1 MCYVKSDGP
10 AMAHRSVPAPVL
22 AIVLAAAA
30 LSTTGCGHGVGAAKG
45 ASAPRATA
53 GVCEHVGM
61 DVLRFGESIEDAG
74 AATKGRLTSY
84 AGLLELLLSF
94 ERASTDLESE
104 LGAVRADDADLRAA
118 IEQAAASLGRAREFA
133 RTEREAVERH
143 AREVAPLARE
153 TQEAWVALRA
163 ACGGKKSPADCV
175 AVRDLVARYDAAETS
190 AEHVKVIDALAA
202 VRASPAI
209 ARTRDRAV
217 SASRTVHGAIAA
229 RTQAAQSMP
238 KKWAAVQK
246 DVTAAMDRLADRCRG
261 TSVDISSRFV
271 AESRPDP
278 RRLTVLVKVRPP
290 AKVEQTFAELASA
303 ADDDGERAFYE
314 ARAKGAF
321 GSGFLV
327 VRPAASGDR
336 EVLVITNR
344 HVVDL
349 GERAA
354 LELADGSSL
363 GSAEIVY
370 TDPTHDVAILRP
382 SGKLAIE
389 RGFAFSTAP
398 AKDQQVVIATGFP
411 GMVGRPSYQTTR
423 GYVSNESFRLE
434 EAATRPL
441 TYVQHT
447 APIDPGSSGGPLT
460 DERGH
465 VLGVN
470 TMKVTNREAVG
481 LAVPSSAIL
490 ETIRRADG
498 LDAHRSSAAHRREAA
513 RLACLSFIAELA
525 THEPRMAVLEPMIA
539 NTLVGT
545 DGLDAASVLEGD
557 PTFEGLWQA
566 DTVRAMR
573 IAALVRIRAAILSG
587 GGASV
592 LETCNDAN
600 AEDLASILTTSH
612 VRFRVRLANF
622 ETRDMT
628 VEWEQGHWKVSAFD
642 TRPRR
647 EAKPKDA
654 SKPAP
659 AKDRPSPKKPA
670 PAPAR
675 RSRK

>member
-1 MCYVKSDGP
+1 MN
-10 AMAHRSVPAPVL
+10 HRPVL
-22 AIVLAAAA
+22 AMMLAIAAATA
-30 LSTTGCGHGVGAAKG
+30 SSGCGHAATTKSAAVPRGTASICERVGVQ
-45 ASAPRATA
+45 
-53 GVCEHVGM
+53 
-61 DVLRFGESIEDAG
+61 VLRFGEAIEDAG
-74 AATKGRLTSY
+74 AATKGRLASY
-84 AGLLELLLSF
+84 AGLLELLVSF
-94 ERASTDLESE
+94 ERASTDLQTE
-104 LGAVRADDADLRAA
+104 LAAVRAADDDLGTALREAVG
-118 IEQAAASLGRAREFA
+118 SLGRAREFA

-153 TQEAWVALRA
+153 TQEAWALLRA
-163 ACGGKKSPADCV
+163 ACDGKKSPADCA

-190 AEHVKVIDALAA
+190 AEHVKVIDDLAA

-209 ARTRDRAV
+209 ARPRDRAV
-217 SASRTVHGAIAA
+217 SASRTVQGAIAA
-229 RTQAAQSMP
+229 RTQAAASMP

-246 DVTAAMDRLADRCRG
+246 DVSGAMEGLANRCRG
-261 TSVDISSRFV
+261 TTVDVSSRFV

-290 AKVEQTFAELASA
+290 TKVEQTFTELASA
-303 ADDDGERAFYE
+303 TDDEDERAFYE

-327 VRPAASGDR
+327 VRSGPDGGR
-336 EVLVITNR
+336 EVLVVTNR

-354 LELADGSSL
+354 LELADGSNL
-363 GSAEIVY
+363 GLADIVY

-382 SGKLAIE
+382 TGKLGIE
-389 RGFAFSTAP
+389 RGFAFSTSP

-490 ETIRRADG
+490 EAIRRADG
-498 LDAHRSSAAHRREAA
+498 LDAHRASAAHRREAA
-513 RLACLSFIAELA
+513 RLACLAFVAELA
-525 THEPRMAVLEPMIA
+525 TPDPRMTVLEPMIA
-539 NTLVGT
+539 NSLVGS

-557 PTFEGLWQA
+557 ETFDRVWQA

-573 IAALVRIRAAILSG
+573 IATLVRIRGAILAG
-587 GGASV
+587 GGANV
-592 LETCNDAN
+592 LETCNDTN
-600 AEDLASILTTSH
+600 PDDLAAILTTPH

-622 ETRDMT
+622 ETREMALQ
-628 VEWEQGHWKVSAFD
+628 WEQGHWKVAGFD

-647 EAKPKDA
+647 EPRSKEPSKDA
-654 SKPAP
+654 AKDARKGPKERGKKPSPAP
-659 AKDRPSPKKPA
+659 VRRP
-670 PAPAR
+670 
-675 RSRK
+675 RK